1 MNIPYL
7 SPSQISNFDKCPA
20 KWMMTRYPDDFTDVS
35 TKYHAIV
42 GTAVHSTIE
51 ASINNTKYDPSEE
64 LDAIPESERCSFRNL
79 YDTYINNWN
88 TIKKRLS
95 LDNIS
100 TEQKHRVNAGPTD
113 LLGIFDAVDEK
124 DNVIMVYDWKTG
136 GRYPEHELQAS
147 IYRYIAER
155 TYNKTAIVQ
164 FVYLKTNTIQQ
175 MGGMSNQSVEL
186 KVKDI
191 YDKIQ
196 KYGNTEF
203 PFIIGSHCGTPDRM
217 FCGFMPICPKWK
229 GRI

>member
-1 MNIPYL
+1 
-7 SPSQISNFDKCPA
+7 
-20 KWMMTRYPDDFTDVS
+20 MMSRYPDDFDDVS

-124 DNVIMVYDWKTG
+124 DNVVMVYDWKTG
-136 GRYPEHELQAS
+136 GKYPEHELQAS

-164 FVYLKTNTIQQ
+164 FVYLKTKIIQQ